1 MIAIVKVSG
10 INKHIFQKYIGQ
22 SGMVGLCQL
31 SPVSQ
36 KIELSWT
43 QQQLGSHTKPEQLRE

>member
-10 INKHIFQKYIGQ
+10 INRYIFQKYIGQ

-36 KIELSWT
+36 KIEFSWT
-43 QQQLGSHTKPEQLRE
+43 QQQLGSQTKPEQLRE